1 MDFHPTSATTSAAN
15 QQAGNGGNATGD
27 VSPIK
32 AQPLP
37 VFIVTIQEASEI
49 LKIKAS
55 LTEDFGHAP
64 YHHS

>member
-1 MDFHPTSATTSAAN
+1 MDFHQTSATTSAAN
-15 QQAGNGGNATGD
+15 QQAGNGGNAGGD
-27 VSPIK
+27 VSPVESHS
-32 AQPLP
+32 LP
-37 VFIVTIQEASEI
+37 TFIATIQEASEI